1 MLLFLLA
8 IVSGFVLTIWAADRF
23 VEGAAAT
30 ARLLGITPLV
40 IGLTVM
46 AIGTSAPEIAASALA
61 ALQGH
66 PGLGVG
72 NAVGSNIAN
81 IGLILGLTALIRPL
95 TLTSSTL
102 RRELPLLILITFFC
116 VLLLANGQLERLEA
130 LLLFALMILAL
141 VWTVKIARNPTADD
155 PMVADL
161 SNSVPTPAGL
171 APALTQLALGLVV
184 LLGAAQLLVWGAV
197 GLAEAFGVSDL
208 VIGLT
213 IVAIGTS
220 LPELATCIA
229 AALKRHYDLVLGN
242 VLGSNLFNLLVVL
255 PIPGLI
261 APGPLPAGVM
271 SRDIP
276 VMLGLTLLVVIL
288 ARGFGGHRRI
298 GRPAGLVLLLIFI
311 VYQATLFLTNQLG
324 MR

>member
-8 IVSGFVLTIWAADRF
+8 IVGGFALTIWAADRF

-30 ARLLGITPLV
+30 ARSLGITPLV

-81 IGLILGLTALIRPL
+81 IGLILGVTALIRPL

-102 RRELPLLILITFFC
+102 RRELPLLVLVTFLC
-116 VLLLANGQLERLEA
+116 VLFLANGQLERTEA
-130 LLLFALMILAL
+130 LLMFLLMVLAL
-141 VWTVKIARNPTADD
+141 IWTVKIARNPEADD
-155 PMVADL
+155 PMVTDL
-161 SNSVPTPAGL
+161 SAQVPQAERLGS
-171 APALTQLALGLVV
+171 ALGQLALGLVV

-229 AALKRHYDLVLGN
+229 AVLKRHYDLVLGN

-255 PIPGLI
+255 PIPGLL
-261 APGPLPAGVM
+261 APGPLPDGVM

-298 GRPAGLVLLLIFI
+298 TRMAGLTLLLMFI
-311 VYQATLFLTNQLG
+311 AYQASLFLTNPVV